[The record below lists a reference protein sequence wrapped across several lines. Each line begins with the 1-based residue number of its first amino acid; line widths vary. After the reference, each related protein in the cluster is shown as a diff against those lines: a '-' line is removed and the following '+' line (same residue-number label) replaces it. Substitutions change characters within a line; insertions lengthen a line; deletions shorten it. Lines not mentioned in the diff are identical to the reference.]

1 MRMLRSCV
9 NVQIAEDLVTK
20 AGLREHSFD
29 GPPYEFG
36 RSLCKDLLRSRET
49 LSTRITGVTDIN
61 TIVHLVSLEHDLLG
75 VDHDDVVTAVH
86 VRGVARL
93 VLATEDKSDPGSKT
107 AECQICSIDDEPL
120 FLYSCRIEGIL
131 QSG

>member
-29 GPPYEFG
+29 GPPHEFG

-49 LSTRITGVTDIN
+49 LSTRITGITSVNLICLLLAGEYDLRGIDN
-61 TIVHLVSLEHDLLG
+61 DYVVSTIY
-75 VDHDDVVTAVH
+75 
-86 VRGVARL
+86 VRSESWL
-93 VLATEDKSDPGSKT
+93 VLSANELGY
-107 AECQICSIDDEPL
+107 L
-120 FLYSCRIEGIL
+120 
-131 QSG
+131 